1 MIDMSVLY
9 FVAPLRKKSRIG
21 LAQQLPRLR
30 TAKSS
35 QELSSFKANLRN
47 YGWLSELSGHQYMHP
62 FQVIGH
68 GHQLPFTRGRV
79 QTS

>member
-35 QELSSFKANLRN
+35 QELSSFKANCGIMAGFPTYPAINICIRFKL
-47 YGWLSELSGHQYMHP
+47 
-62 FQVIGH
+62 
-68 GHQLPFTRGRV
+68 
-79 QTS
+79 